1 VLTEERIMNAVTGAK
16 GHIGKVLVRRLAAEG
31 KPVRAIVLPG
41 EDTQPL
47 DGLDV
52 EIVQGT
58 CWN

>member
-1 VLTEERIMNAVTGAK
+1 MNAVTGAK
-16 GHIGKVLVRRLAAEG
+16 GHIGKVLVRRLVAEG

-58 CWN
+58 YWN

>member
-1 VLTEERIMNAVTGAK
+1 MNAVTWVK
-16 GHIGKVLVRRLAAEG
+16 GHIGNVLVRRLVAEG

-41 EDTQPL
+41 EDTQLL

-58 CWN
+58 YWN

>member
-1 VLTEERIMNAVTGAK
+1 MNAVTGAK